1 MSEAPF
7 SAFRKEV
14 QRYLRSCEHLVAAT
28 LPPFSQDEL
37 TIMKFYVAEIEKIL
51 AASTKK

>member
-7 SAFRKEV
+7 SAFREEV
-14 QRYLRSCEHLVAAT
+14 QRYLRSCEHLIAAT
-28 LPPFSQDEL
+28 PPLLSPEEWA
-37 TIMKFYVAEIEKIL
+37 IVKFYVAEIEKIL